1 MIKKNRENNTSYKQY
16 LTLIFLFLGFADV
29 LDNDEEEY
37 ELSKEDVN
45 IDDIR
50 IAAIDLLLG
59 GLEMP
64 GPTLTHFLLGFNL
77 QKGISKST
85 IQPQGV
91 LGSVR

>member
-1 MIKKNRENNTSYKQY
+1 MIFNPH
-16 LTLIFLFLGFADV
+16 FLLLLLGFADV

>member
-1 MIKKNRENNTSYKQY
+1 MLLSYFL
-16 LTLIFLFLGFADV
+16 LTGFADV